1 MKKTIIF
8 FCSMFFAL
16 CYLNGAVAAIKK
28 ASSVSEQTSQ
38 GAAGLMAGNSLIPT
52 ALGLVGNVMELNK
65 QQAALSAECVP
76 SDSEIEFVKKL
87 VQEWAKAGG
96 TIDMS
101 GRTACLGKDGK
112 NYAFSV
118 KWAMDGSPC
127 YDAFNGEKDENQI
140 YKNYP
145 YPGKGF
151 VLKDQSLE
159 DSDKNRITKSDI
171 YEIFPKIGF
180 EDADYLA
187 SEVSMVA
194 KLKEKA
200 IKCAPEKLSA
210 KQRELW
216 GNMLTQTV
224 GGLGQKQ
231 NAGTTMQQ
239 VGSVLQSGGN
249 SPLGTLGGTVNILT
263 GSLLAQ

>member
-16 CYLNGAVAAIKK
+16 CYLDGAMAAIKK

-38 GAAGLMAGNSLIPT
+38 GAAGLMSGNSLIPT

-101 GRTACLGKDGK
+101 GRMACKSGDKD
-112 NYAFSV
+112 YEYSV
-118 KWAMDGSPC
+118 KWANDGTSPC
-127 YDAFNGEKDENQI
+127 YNAFNGPRDEYQI
-140 YKNYP
+140 YKDYP
-145 YPGKGF
+145 YPGKGYM
-151 VLKDQSLE
+151 LKDYSLE
-159 DSDKNRITKSDI
+159 DSDKNRISKSDI

-180 EDADYLA
+180 EDADLLP
-187 SEVSMVA
+187 SEVSMIA

-216 GNMLTQTV
+216 GNMLVQTV

-231 NAGTTMQQ
+231 NAGDTMSQ
-239 VGSVLQSGGN
+239 VSSVLQSGGN
-249 SPLGTLGGTVNILT
+249 STLGTLGGTVNVLT